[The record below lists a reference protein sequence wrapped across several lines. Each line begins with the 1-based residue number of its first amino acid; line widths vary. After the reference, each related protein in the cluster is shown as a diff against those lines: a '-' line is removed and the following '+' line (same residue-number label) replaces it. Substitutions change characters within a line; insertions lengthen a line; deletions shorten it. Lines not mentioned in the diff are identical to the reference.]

1 MDSLIN
7 ALNLL
12 KNDWKKMSWDIG
24 ISIKT
29 LNDFLS
35 WNSSEK
41 TKKLVISYL
50 RQKQD
55 ALNAHME
62 DFDNGTI
69 QTWKSDLLNKNQDTK
84 IIDAY
89 YKSNIVW
96 TNAKV
101 ICYISKNWDD
111 IDCNKCIIKK
121 WSICHNKRI
130 EDLDKSMDSVYK
142 NLLTEDSPLKINNNW
157 YYYFDRDYE
166 TSWVSKAMSI
176 LTWWRRDWWNDL
188 LVEWTDNSLG
198 EYVWYKPK
206 KRNKKKSNDKTNER
220 KKTKMH
226 ELDPDRHPSKE
237 LRNFAIKYLK
247 HFDIEGNS
255 ALILAVEAIKLA
267 GWTGN
272 LSKDVYPYILKYY
285 PEEAKEHLKHNN
297 WFPWWIISN
306 VHRYTRWYI
315 HFCWIEAFISQW
327 KDTWTFS
334 LIPIN

>member
-101 ICYISKNWDD
+101 ICYISKKWDD

-130 EDLDKSMDSVYK
+130 LE
-142 NLLTEDSPLKINNNW
+142 E
-157 YYYFDRDYE
+157 
-166 TSWVSKAMSI
+166 
-176 LTWWRRDWWNDL
+176 
-188 LVEWTDNSLG
+188 G
-198 EYVWYKPK
+198 
-206 KRNKKKSNDKTNER
+206 
-220 KKTKMH
+220 
-226 ELDPDRHPSKE
+226 KE
-237 LRNFAIKYLK
+237 
-247 HFDIEGNS
+247 
-255 ALILAVEAIKLA
+255 
-267 GWTGN
+267 
-272 LSKDVYPYILKYY
+272 
-285 PEEAKEHLKHNN
+285 
-297 WFPWWIISN
+297 
-306 VHRYTRWYI
+306 
-315 HFCWIEAFISQW
+315 
-327 KDTWTFS
+327 
-334 LIPIN
+334 

>member
-62 DFDNGTI
+62 QFDNWTI
-69 QTWKSDLLNKNQDTK
+69 QTEKIDLINKNQDLE

-89 YKSNIVW
+89 YKSTSVW

-101 ICYISKNWDD
+101 ICYILKNKNE
-111 IDCNKCIIKK
+111 ISCNKCVVKK
-121 WSICHNKRI
+121 WSICHNKKMN
-130 EDLDKSMDSVYK
+130 DLHK
-142 NLLTEDSPLKINNNW
+142 NMKKLYSRNLPLKINKNW
-157 YYYFDRDYE
+157 YYYFDQDYE
-166 TSWVSKAMSI
+166 FSAVSNAMSV
-176 LTWWRRDWWNDL
+176 LTWWRRDWWTDL
-188 LVEWTDNSLG
+188 LVEWTNKTLK
-198 EYVWYKPK
+198 EYTWYTPIT
-206 KRNKKKSNDKTNER
+206 RNKIKGYKIENKITHKT
-220 KKTKMH
+220 TH
-226 ELDPDRHPSKE
+226 ELSSNRTPSKE

-247 HFDIEGNS
+247 YFGIEGNS
-255 ALILAVEAIKLA
+255 ALILTVEALKLA
-267 GWTGN
+267 WWKGN
-272 LSKDVYPYILKYY
+272 LSIDIYPYILKYY
-285 PEEAKEHLKHNN
+285 PEEAEEHLKYDN
-297 WFPWWIISN
+297 WFQWWIIAN
-306 VHRYTRWYI
+306 IHRYTRW
-315 HFCWIEAFISQW
+315 FKTFGWNEAFITEW
-327 KDTWTFS
+327 KGTWTFS
-334 LIPIN
+334 LLHVEL